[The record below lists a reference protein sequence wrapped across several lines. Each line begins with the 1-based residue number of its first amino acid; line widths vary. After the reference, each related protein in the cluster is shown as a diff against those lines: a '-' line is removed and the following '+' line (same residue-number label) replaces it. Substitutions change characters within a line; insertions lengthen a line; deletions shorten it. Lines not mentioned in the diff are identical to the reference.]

1 MNDDRKS
8 PLEYQRNNGTGKIYQ
23 WMVRLVGGSLELK
36 RNRISAWYQSTSP
49 QIFINYKRKIITE

>member
-8 PLEYQRNNGTGKIYQ
+8 PLEHHRNNGTGKIYQ
-23 WMVRLVGGSLELK
+23 WMLRLVGGSLK
-36 RNRISAWYQSTSP
+36 RNRIFAWYQSTSP

>member
-1 MNDDRKS
+1 MD
-8 PLEYQRNNGTGKIYQ
+8 GKTSG
-23 WMVRLVGGSLELK
+23 WKFKELK